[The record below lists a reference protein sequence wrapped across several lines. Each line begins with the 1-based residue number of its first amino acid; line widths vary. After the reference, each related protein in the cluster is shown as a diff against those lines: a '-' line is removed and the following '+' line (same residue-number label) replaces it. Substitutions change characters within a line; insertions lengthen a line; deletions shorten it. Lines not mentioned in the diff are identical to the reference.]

1 MASRDETPP
10 TPSGALSGGADGGG
24 GDYHE
29 DHHDDEEVHEEEEGV
44 QEWDEGGPSHCGYHE
59 SVHETLMAVGKG
71 VHTVVGEPSPEVE
84 QGVIK
89 SVGNWFQEASYAV
102 RDFVRGNKE
111 VSDDASQTFAEFKE
125 GALTAI
131 MGENSNTAA
140 SSAASPGN
148 ENVPTQQ

>member
-1 MASRDETPP
+1 MATQNPETP
-10 TPSGALSGGADGGG
+10 TTAGEG
-24 GDYHE
+24 GDYHD
-29 DHHDDEEVHEEEEGV
+29 DHHDDEEVHEEEDQV
-44 QEWDEGGPSHCGYHE
+44 QEWDEGGPSHCGYSE

-71 VHTVVGEPSPEVE
+71 VHTVVGEPSQAVE

-111 VSDDASQTFAEFKE
+111 VSDDASQTFADMKE

-131 MGENSNTAA
+131 MGEQEGN
-140 SSAASPGN
+140 AASPTSN
-148 ENVPTQQ
+148 ENQVPAQQ